1 MIHQIE
7 CHIRANIDH
16 WAVPLHDVANWRP
29 VIRSNREDNGLVDR
43 KWIGQVILWF
53 AEKHEGPCLATKILD
68 RTLEARAVESCKLL
82 QERANQSMTFP
93 VFPRIFDVKEIS
105 GRLVLFH
112 EAVDLPNYELE
123 LARTI
128 YGPERSLPAAERV
141 MRRHFDEVAR
151 LLSVLRETLPVN
163 EPRHWGGWAYNLGYK
178 FKKNCGFDT
187 SILDEKILDNIALSL
202 DSLLMRSCFGLVDHH
217 TANFFA
223 GPRVVDQLH
232 PDINEF
238 MAQDPELIHALKFT
252 IAYFRAGPLGG
263 IFKDW
268 LYAIAVGLMD
278 EGGRTIIGSSVR
290 DLLKRV
296 GLPLNQPDVIW
307 AMFMAAFFARAANE
321 LEFHRN
327 NPFVIERLKKE
338 FRRYTISAVKLHRAI
353 RDGKQL
359 DHRPLIR
366 VQNAVAVGNT
376 RTSILFEFARK
387 TKRQMALAWFV
398 SNQKFKSFRQQFG
411 ATRS

>member
-7 CHIRANIDH
+7 CHIRENINH
-16 WAVPLHDVANWRP
+16 WAVPLGGKANWRP
-29 VIRSNREDNGLVDR
+29 LIRSNREDNGIVDR

-53 AEKHEGPCLATKILD
+53 AEEHDGPCLATKILD
-68 RTLEARAVESCKLL
+68 RALEAGAVESCQLL
-82 QERANQSMTFP
+82 QERANESMNFR
-93 VFPRIFDVKEIS
+93 VFPRIFDVKEIL

-128 YGPERSLPAAERV
+128 YGPEQSLPAAHRV
-141 MRRHFDEVAR
+141 MIRHFDEVAT
-151 LLSVLRETLPVN
+151 LLAALREKLNLN
-163 EPRHWGGWAYNLGYK
+163 EPRHWGGWAYNLGYE
-178 FKKNCGFDT
+178 FKKSCGFDT
-187 SILDEKILDNIALSL
+187 TVLDEKIIDNIALSL
-202 DSLLMRSCFGLVDHH
+202 DSLMMRSCFGLVDHH
-217 TANFFA
+217 AANFFA

-232 PDINEF
+232 PNINEF
-238 MAQDPELIHALKFT
+238 MAQDPELIHALKFM

-278 EGGRTIIGSSVR
+278 EKGRTILGTPVR
-290 DLLKRV
+290 NLLKRV
-296 GLPLNQPDVIW
+296 GLPLNQPDFIW

-338 FRRYTISAVKLHRAI
+338 FRRYTIAAVKLHRAI
-353 RDGKQL
+353 RDGKKL
-359 DHRPLIR
+359 DQRPIIR
-366 VQNAVAVGNT
+366 VQNALALGNT
-376 RTSILFEFARK
+376 RTSILFKLARK
-387 TKRQMALAWFV
+387 TGRQMALAWFV
-398 SNQKFKSFRQQFG
+398 SSEKFKSFRQQFG
-411 ATRS
+411 STRS

>member
-1 MIHQIE
+1 MIPQIAR
-7 CHIRANIDH
+7 HIRKNIDH
-16 WAVPLHDVANWRP
+16 WPVPVHDPANWRP
-29 VIRSNREDNGLVDR
+29 LIRSNREDNGLVDR

-53 AEKHEGPCLATKILD
+53 AEKYDSPFLVTKILD
-68 RTLEARAVESCKLL
+68 PALEARAIESCKVL
-82 QERANQSMTFP
+82 QERANESMTFP
-93 VFPRIFDVKEIS
+93 VFPRIFDLKEIS

-128 YGPERSLPAAERV
+128 YGPERSLHATERV
-141 MRRHFDEVAR
+141 MRRHFKEVAT
-151 LLSVLRETLPVN
+151 LLSILRETLPTN
-163 EPRHWGGWAYNLGYK
+163 EPRHWGVWAYNLGYE
-178 FKKNCGFDT
+178 FKKHCGFDT
-187 SILDEKILDNIALSL
+187 CVLNEKILDNIALSL

-217 TANFFA
+217 AANFFA
-223 GPRVVDQLH
+223 GPRVVDQFH
-232 PDINEF
+232 PSINEF

-278 EGGRTIIGSSVR
+278 EGGRTIVGSSVR
-290 DLLKRV
+290 DLLRRV
-296 GLPLNQPDVIW
+296 GLPLNRPDFIW

-338 FRRYTISAVKLHRAI
+338 FRRYTIAAVKLHRSI

-359 DHRPLIR
+359 DHRPIIR
-366 VQNAVAVGNT
+366 VQNALSIGNT
-376 RTSILFEFARK
+376 PASILFNFARK
-387 TKRQMALAWFV
+387 TRRQMARAWCM
-398 SNQKFKSFRQQFG
+398 SNEKFKSFRQQFG
-411 ATRS
+411 TTRS